1 MLLNLHLGNRF
12 ATKLEYRGTNSLFQ
26 KFYNELHSS
35 RSHPVSSV
43 IKDRWSTLRMIR
55 KFQKHD
61 IMFISLKIF
70 LFGLASEK
78 HSLCPPHSFFLWRI
92 LIKIMSGKA
101 FALSLIRRI
110 CLLLIYWL
118 YFTIF
123 RS

>member
-12 ATKLEYRGTNSLFQ
+12 ATELEYRGTNSLFQ
-26 KFYNELHSS
+26 KFYKELHSS

-43 IKDRWSTLRMIR
+43 IGDRWSTLRMIR

-78 HSLCPPHSFFLWRI
+78 HPLCSSHP
-92 LIKIMSGKA
+92 
-101 FALSLIRRI
+101 LSLVDSYKKECLERFLCFIKKM
-110 CLLLIYWL
+110 CLLLIY
-118 YFTIF
+118 
-123 RS
+123 